1 MGYFSDVPT
10 PVYYLDVRTKE
21 QATIIHLGR
30 AEKGANIDFQLPQ
43 EDVLK
48 PLGQATSNR
57 WRYQTYIQ
65 PPSRE
70 SGLPG
75 RSQGNP

>member
-57 WRYQTYIQ
+57 
-65 PPSRE
+65 
-70 SGLPG
+70 
-75 RSQGNP
+75 